1 MKNIKSVTENLYEL
15 FKLYLAGKLTP
26 DQLVSNLQTLCK
38 GKGNKC
44 YWWRFFAGDTLANDW
59 QSVRV
64 SLGSFKN
71 GKYLAECMEI
81 AIKEKSL
88 IVYYS

>member
-1 MKNIKSVTENLYEL
+1 MKKELAIKENLYEL
-15 FKLYLAGKLTP
+15 FKLYLADKLSP

-38 GKGNKC
+38 GKGNKS
-44 YWWRFFAGDTLANDW
+44 YWWRFFANDTGANDW
-59 QSVRV
+59 QSVRA

-71 GKYLAECMEI
+71 SQYLNECMQI
-81 AIKEKSL
+81 AIKDKSI

>member
-1 MKNIKSVTENLYEL
+1 MKNSKIVLENLYEL
-15 FKLYLAGKLTP
+15 FKLYLADKLTP

-38 GKGNKC
+38 GKGSKS
-44 YWWRFFAGDTLANDW
+44 YWWRFFANDTGSNDW
-59 QSVRV
+59 QSVRA

-71 GKYLAECMEI
+71 SQYLNECMQI
-81 AIKEKSL
+81 AIKDKSI

>member
-1 MKNIKSVTENLYEL
+1 MKKELVIKENLYEL
-15 FKLYLAGKLTP
+15 FKLYLADKLTP

-38 GKGNKC
+38 GKGNKG
-44 YWWRFFAGDTLANDW
+44 YWWRFFEGDTLANDW
-59 QSVRV
+59 QSVRA

-71 GKYLAECMEI
+71 SQYLTECMQI
-81 AIKEKSL
+81 AIKDKSI